1 MIQWLNKE
9 KNESM
14 RTKRPTF
21 NTNKYATYRDPSLMQ
36 NVTPYHS
43 KLSLKTVFGKIKQE
57 ETYKKYNPEAF

>member
-14 RTKRPTF
+14 RTKRNTF

-36 NVTPYHS
+36 NVILTPISQHTLQDYFQQDKAGRHIQ
-43 KLSLKTVFGKIKQE
+43 KIQS
-57 ETYKKYNPEAF
+57 